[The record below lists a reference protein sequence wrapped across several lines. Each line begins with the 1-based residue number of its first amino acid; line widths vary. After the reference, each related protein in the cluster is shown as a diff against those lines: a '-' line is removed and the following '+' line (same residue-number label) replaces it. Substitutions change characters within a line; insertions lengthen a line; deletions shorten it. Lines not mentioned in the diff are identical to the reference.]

1 VAGYIASASVFLP
14 KPHVSAHGSLSLVP
28 AVVAHIS
35 PGSGN
40 DAIAVY
46 AAVDVITSNQK
57 ENVDCWVQDTS
68 PTRSSGSV
76 VKSKTHSQA
85 VTVPRSASFEDIDVL
100 GILYPRTRSAGV
112 SLVCEGEVTASYS
125 AYVEATM
132 TATGLSAATKD
143 GPRRSTIISNK
154 FREALERHHADTRA
168 PR

>member
-1 VAGYIASASVFLP
+1 VAGFVVSASVFLP

-35 PGSGN
+35 PGSAN
-40 DAIAVY
+40 DAIAVN
-46 AAVDVITSNQK
+46 AVVDVITSNQK

-68 PTRSSGSV
+68 PSRSGGSV

-85 VTVPRSASFEDIDVL
+85 VTVPRSASFEDIDVV
-100 GILYPRTRSAGV
+100 GILFPRARSAGV